1 MRPRFSVRTV
11 PQFDR
16 LLRRL
21 NDQHHEPSYLYA
33 LALRIL
39 ESDPLN
45 FSRQHNIKKLKLD
58 NPTSLV
64 VLR

>member
-1 MRPRFSVRTV
+1 MQARG
-11 PQFDR
+11 
-16 LLRRL
+16 L
-21 NDQHHEPSYLYA
+21 NDQHPELSYLYA

-45 FSRQHNIKKLKLD
+45 FSRQQHNIKKLKLD

>member
-16 LLRRL
+16 LLRCL
-21 NDQHHEPSYLYA
+21 NDQHAELSHLYA

-45 FSRQHNIKKLKLD
+45 LSR
-58 NPTSLV
+58 
-64 VLR
+64 